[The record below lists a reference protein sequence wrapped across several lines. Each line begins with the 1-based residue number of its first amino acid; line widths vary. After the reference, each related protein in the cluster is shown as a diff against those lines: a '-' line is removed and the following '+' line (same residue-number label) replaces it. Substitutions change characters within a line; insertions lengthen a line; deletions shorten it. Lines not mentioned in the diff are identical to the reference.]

1 MIDSVGLS
9 STQWG
14 DYDNDGDLDLLV
26 TGETAE
32 KELITR
38 IYENLEGFTNSN
50 TPPTKPIMLMSNV
63 SIDSVQISWQ
73 GGIDANNST
82 DQGRTLDEA
91 LKYHLQM
98 GEDQNYNLSG
108 NVHSIISGNYGTGT
122 MLSLIHI

>member
-1 MIDSVGLS
+1 MNGHH
-9 STQWG
+9 WG

-38 IYENLEGFTNSN
+38 VYENLEGFTNSN

-63 SIDSVQISWQ
+63 NIDSVQISWQ
-73 GGIDANNST
+73 GGIDANNGT
-82 DQGRTLDEA
+82 DQGKTLDEA

-98 GEDQNYNLSG
+98 E
-108 NVHSIISGNYGTGT
+108 
-122 MLSLIHI
+122 